1 MIVATA
7 IPKYAAA
14 GAQIHALSSRL
25 LDTAAWR
32 DLQTAKGLGETLNR
46 LRMTAYVD
54 LVPDDG
60 QLGSLE
66 LVESRL
72 SGRSAANVRRA
83 MTFLDSGAR
92 NLLSV
97 WFRHYEL
104 ENIKALFRAIDQ
116 GMDAD
121 VIRRFLV
128 PLGDY
133 TSLPWEA
140 LIHETSVSA
149 LIERFTH
156 THYINPLRAAY
167 RMYERDR
174 SMFPIEVALDIRYYR
189 DVAAAMDHLN
199 GAERAAAVRIV
210 GIRLDMLNIL
220 WALRYR
226 IYYRLSA
233 EEIVNYTLWHTVH
246 TDVDMI
252 REIALGA
259 DPRDIVER
267 IWGPSAIDLAELADF
282 GSNEA
287 RLLPRMELLLERYW
301 RQLALREMW
310 SSSLHLGAVLGYV
323 IVQEIEV
330 LDLISLLEAKG
341 MGWNSERISQHL
353 IRGEE

>member
-1 MIVATA
+1 MIVPMA

-14 GAQIHALSSRL
+14 GAQVHALSSRL
-25 LDTAAWR
+25 LTPAMWGE
-32 DLQTAKGLGETLNR
+32 LQTAKGLMETLNR
-46 LRMTAYVD
+46 LRMSDYLD
-54 LVPDDG
+54 LLPDSG
-60 QLGSLE
+60 QIGSLE

-72 SGRSAANVRRA
+72 SGRGAANTRRV
-83 MTFLDSGAR
+83 MTFLDGAAR
-92 NLLSV
+92 NLVGV

-149 LIERFTH
+149 LIERFTQ

-189 DVAAAMDHLN
+189 DVAAAMDRL
-199 GAERAAAVRIV
+199 GGTERAVAVRLF
-210 GIRLDMLNIL
+210 GTRLDMLNIL

-226 IYYRLSA
+226 VYYHLSA

-259 DPRDIVER
+259 DPREIVER
-267 IWGPSAIDLAELADF
+267 IWGRDAIDLSQLADF
-282 GSNEA
+282 GSNEV

-301 RQLALREMW
+301 RRLALREVW
-310 SSSLHLGAVLGYV
+310 SSALHFGAVLGYIV
-323 IVQEIEV
+323 VQEIEI

-341 MGWNSERISQHL
+341 MGWNYERIGQHL

>member
-14 GAQIHALSSRL
+14 GAQVHALSSRL

-32 DLQTAKGLGETLNR
+32 DLQAAKGLSETLSR
-46 LRMTAYVD
+46 LRMTAYAD

-66 LVESRL
+66 LTESRL
-72 SGRSAANVRRA
+72 SGRGAANVQRA
-83 MTFLDSGAR
+83 MTFLDGGAR
-92 NLLSV
+92 NLLAV

-116 GMDAD
+116 GMDPE

-149 LIERFTH
+149 LIERLVH

-189 DVAAAMDHLN
+189 DVAQAMDRLN

-226 IYYRLSA
+226 VYYRLSA

-267 IWGPSAIDLAELADF
+267 IWGPNAIDLSELADF
-282 GSNEA
+282 GSDQV

-301 RQLALREMW
+301 RRLALRELW

-323 IVQEIEV
+323 AVQEIEI